1 MPPLIPDMPRKRK
14 PYVLLEHNRHGTP
27 VWYFRRGKGKRTRLR
42 GEYES
47 PEWLEDYYAAL
58 GSQAA
63 PKKAM
68 ASGTL
73 EWLVNRY
80 FDSLAFATLAPN
92 TQRAR
97 KSVLVRVVKS
107 AGHLRLS
114 QITPLR
120 IAESRDARSA
130 TPTAAVTFVKYM
142 KAMFAWAV
150 KAGHMTSNPATGVES
165 KAVKTDGHH
174 TWTLD
179 EVRKYWKR
187 HPRGTMARL
196 AIDIMLYTGMR
207 RSDAVLFSRQH
218 VRGDVIEY
226 RQGKTRAEIVMPLL
240 PPLRRSME
248 AMPKSWQLHFL
259 LTADGEP
266 FASSNS
272 FGNWFADRCI
282 EAGVPGRAHGLRK
295 AGATFAANNGASDK
309 QLMAM
314 WGWEDPKQ
322 AAVYTRRANRAVLAQ
337 AAAAHLDLDEE

>member
-1 MPPLIPDMPRKRK
+1 MPHVIALMPRKRK
-14 PYVLLEHNRHGTP
+14 PYVLLEHSRHGTP
-27 VWYFRRGKGKRTRLR
+27 VWYFRRGKGKRIRLP
-42 GEYES
+42 GAYES
-47 PEWLEDYYAAL
+47 PEWLEAYTR
-58 GSQAA
+58 
-63 PKKAM
+63 AM
-68 ASGTL
+68 GGQEVPRAVTASGTL
-73 EWLVNRY
+73 DWLITRY

-97 KSVLVRVVKS
+97 RSVLTRVAKN
-107 AGHLRLS
+107 AGHLRLA
-114 QITPLR
+114 QITAKR

-142 KAMFAWAV
+142 KGLFAWAV
-150 KAGHMTSNPATGVES
+150 KAGHMTSNPAAAVDS

-174 TWTLD
+174 TWTVD
-179 EVRKYWKR
+179 EVRQFWKR

-196 AIDIMLYTGMR
+196 ALDIMLYTGMR

-218 VRGDVIEY
+218 VHGDVIEY
-226 RQGKTRAEIVMPLL
+226 RQGKTRAEIAMPLL
-240 PPLRRSME
+240 PPLKRSMD
-248 AMPKSWQLHFL
+248 AMPKSGKLHFL
-259 LTADGEP
+259 LTAKGEP
-266 FASSNS
+266 FSTSNS
-272 FGNWFADRCI
+272 FGNWFAKRCI
-282 EAGVPGRAHGLRK
+282 EAKVPGRAHGLRK